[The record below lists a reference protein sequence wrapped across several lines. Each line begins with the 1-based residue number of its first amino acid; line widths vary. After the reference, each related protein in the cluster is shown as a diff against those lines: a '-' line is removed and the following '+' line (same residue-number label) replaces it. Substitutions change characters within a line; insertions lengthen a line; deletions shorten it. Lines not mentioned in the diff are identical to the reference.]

1 MKIGQLLKKMRI
13 ERGLSQNKLSEGIC
27 DRHTL
32 ASYENQTTDIPTKT
46 LIRFLFRMNIPIDEF
61 FLLLRNQKSSESK
74 EEINSL
80 YKEYIKYGEVREE
93 KLIKIKVTYKE
104 TGDMLYL
111 ATYLQLYGAKFKKK
125 DRLSEF
131 REKEYKNILKLK
143 KYLDSVETWGFFEIS
158 VFMNCLYLFDNMF
171 IITNFK
177 NVLSKAEFYSKNR
190 GFDKTILVLCIN
202 SAIYFFENKEYEL
215 VLFFID
221 KAKLSNNYNIYLRER
236 IILKYIELVVSFKIG
251 KIGRNSMESFIQG
264 LKLIGEDELI
274 EELKKIYQ
282 L

>member
-1 MKIGQLLKKMRI
+1 M
-13 ERGLSQNKLSEGIC
+13 
-27 DRHTL
+27 
-32 ASYENQTTDIPTKT
+32 A
-46 LIRFLFRMNIPIDEF
+46 
-61 FLLLRNQKSSESK
+61 FLLLHNYTDF
-74 EEINSL
+74 I
-80 YKEYIKYGEVREE
+80 
-93 KLIKIKVTYKE
+93 
-104 TGDMLYL
+104 
-111 ATYLQLYGAKFKKK
+111 QLYGAKFKKK